1 MVGETQANRCVMSCP
16 RRKVGAGGVYHG
28 VVALSTVGGDWI
40 HRSVKNQLG
49 KQYGR

>member
-16 RRKVGAGGVYHG
+16 RRKVGAGGVYYG
-28 VVALSTVGGDWI
+28 VVALSIVGEDWI
-40 HRSVKNQLG
+40 RQSVKNQPG